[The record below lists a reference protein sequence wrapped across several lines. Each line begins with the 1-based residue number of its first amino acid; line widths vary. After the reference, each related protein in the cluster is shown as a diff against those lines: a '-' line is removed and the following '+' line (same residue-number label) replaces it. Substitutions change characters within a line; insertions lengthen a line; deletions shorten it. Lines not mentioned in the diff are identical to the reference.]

1 MEYFS
6 WVTGTRWRQGGGGV
20 AQRRRWGTNQL
31 FVSVESVSRQL
42 VARRLMRLTLGCMRS
57 VSWTDYAR
65 KTDCSHPQPKNEN
78 TFLCIYFHTSHINT
92 SLMFDIIL
100 SRSAQPRKAAAV
112 YTKPAACRG
121 RRGGISRFALLH
133 LQSFVPLRR
142 RRCKAS
148 AGGGAGGC
156 GGSRCESTRS
166 SRLEGN
172 GSVSPL
178 AERRLGHRAR
188 SGVNGCDSAEAV

>member
-1 MEYFS
+1 MGVG
-6 WVTGTRWRQGGGGV
+6 WGV

-42 VARRLMRLTLGCMRS
+42 VARRLMRLTLGC
-57 VSWTDYAR
+57 
-65 KTDCSHPQPKNEN
+65 KNI
-78 TFLCIYFHTSHINT
+78 FLCVYFHTSHINT

-100 SRSAQPRKAAAV
+100 SRGAQPRKAAAV

-133 LQSFVPLRR
+133 PQSFVPLRR

-148 AGGGAGGC
+148 AGGGGAGTAGS
-156 GGSRCESTRS
+156 SRCESTRS

-178 AERRLGHRAR
+178 AERRSGHRAP
-188 SGVNGCDSAEAV
+188 SGVNGCDSAEAVGLRAPE